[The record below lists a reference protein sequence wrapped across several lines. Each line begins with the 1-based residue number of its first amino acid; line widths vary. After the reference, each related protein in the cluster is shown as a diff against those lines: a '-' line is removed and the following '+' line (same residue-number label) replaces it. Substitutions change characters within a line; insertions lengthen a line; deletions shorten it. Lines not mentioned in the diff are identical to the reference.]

1 MHLALINIARAKY
14 PLDDPRIAEF
24 VDNLDRVNAIADRSP
39 GFVWRLVGEGE
50 NHATSI
56 DAFGDPQIIVNMAV
70 WEDVEALETFT
81 YRTILKR
88 FFACRDEWFGQLQG
102 PHMALW
108 WIEEGTVPTIEDGKA
123 RLELLAEMGPT
134 EDAFIFGTVFAPP
147 KKKQSA

>member
-50 NHATSI
+50 NDATSI
-56 DAFGDPQIIVNMAV
+56 GAFSDPRIIVNMAV
-70 WEDVEALETFT
+70 WESMEALENFT
-81 YRTILKR
+81 YRTVHKH
-88 FFACRDEWFGQLQG
+88 FFARRNEWFGRLEG
-102 PHMALW
+102 PHMAIW
-108 WIEEGTVPTIEDGKA
+108 WIKEGMVPTIEDGKA